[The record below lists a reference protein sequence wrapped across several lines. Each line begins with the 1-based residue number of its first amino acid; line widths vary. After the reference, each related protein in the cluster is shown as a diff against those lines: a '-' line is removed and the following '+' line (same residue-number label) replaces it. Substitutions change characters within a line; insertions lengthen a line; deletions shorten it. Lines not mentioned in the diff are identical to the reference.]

1 MTESKSIAL
10 TRFLVDPDLE
20 KLSARLTSFNIFQ
33 ALKVE
38 KKELQHSNTLGWL
51 LNPGASHGLGD
62 LVLKRML
69 SSILLER
76 DIASISSA
84 HVELMDFSDVEVR
97 REWKSIDIFIIIKS
111 INFVLLIEN
120 KIHAEEGP
128 EQLARYVR
136 VVEKEFS
143 SFTLVPIFLT
153 LDGRGSE
160 NTDAG
165 FISYSH
171 RQLLELLTL
180 IIETRKPQI
189 TPAVAM
195 FLDHYLDTLRRLTMQ
210 DKELIELC
218 KNIYRKHKEAI
229 DQIVE
234 YRKISEFP
242 RIVVPML
249 EKENFE
255 VLYQNSSHIT
265 FIPKTWVKI
274 VPLNGSYWGDFD
286 GLGRS
291 LSVVCSLYKNGD
303 SKLSLVAEVS
313 SMTDSKLRRRCM
325 ERLRNDGFKF
335 RDRAFDETAKSTVFI
350 SFTETISDFND
361 EEELKI
367 IIVRLLEKA
376 GEPFRLAEV
385 AMSDVFKQK

>member
-1 MTESKSIAL
+1 MKETKSTAL
-10 TRFLVDPDLE
+10 TKFLVDPDLE

-51 LNPGASHGLGD
+51 LNPNASHGLGD
-62 LVLKRML
+62 LFLKRVF
-69 SSILLER
+69 SSVLLER
-76 DIASISSA
+76 DIAGISSA

-97 REWKSIDIFIIIKS
+97 REWKNIDIFIIIKS

-120 KIHAEEGP
+120 KIHAGEGP
-128 EQLARYVR
+128 EQLARYLN
-136 VVEKEFS
+136 VVAKEFP
-143 SFTLVPIFLT
+143 SFTAVPIFLT
-153 LDGRGSE
+153 LDGRESE
-160 NTDAG
+160 DASAG

-171 RQLLELLTL
+171 SRLLELLTL
-180 IIETRKPQI
+180 IIETRRPQI

-195 FLDHYLDTLRRLTMQ
+195 FLEHYLDTLRRLTMQ

-218 KNIYRKHKEAI
+218 KSIYRKHKEAI

-234 YRKISEFP
+234 YGKISEFP

-249 EKENFE
+249 EKEDFE

-265 FIPKTWVKI
+265 FIPKTWAKF

-291 LSVVCSLYKNGD
+291 LSVVCSLYKNED
-303 SKLSLVAEVS
+303 TRLSLVAEVS
-313 SMTDSKLRRRCM
+313 SMTDPKLRRRCM
-325 ERLRNDGFKF
+325 ERLRSDGFKF

-350 SFTETISDFND
+350 SLTETISDFND

-367 IIVRLLEKA
+367 SVTRLLEKA
-376 GEPFRLAEV
+376 GEPFRRAEV
-385 AMSDVFKQK
+385 AMSDVFKQ